1 MSYLIKTLPVL
12 FILISQVVLADSP
25 LTSIEFYK
33 AYLGNLMVEKATVY
47 KGKISSE
54 VLGFLTDEENH
65 QDEKLAVIN
74 ALGWNHNNANSEVY
88 RDHIVKT
95 KKYKSEFGDHY
106 TAFLWNAS
114 AEELLYYSYMKAM
127 ENYRQPLMVFEYL
140 DKAIKK
146 EPSNLN
152 IRLIYELI
160 KSQVLYEI
168 QEKNLA
174 QKNIDSALRALK
186 KTEHKSN
193 LNIKALEYFESYF
206 KLTKKT

>member
-1 MSYLIKTLPVL
+1 MSYLIKTLSVL
-12 FILISQVVLADSP
+12 FILFSQVVLADSP
-25 LTSIEFYK
+25 LTSIEFYR
-33 AYLGNLMVEKATVY
+33 AYLGNPMVEKATVS

-95 KKYKSEFGDHY
+95 KKYKSDFGDHY

-114 AEELLYYSYMKAM
+114 ADELLYYSYMKAM
-127 ENYRQPLMVFEYL
+127 ENYRQPFMVFEYL
-140 DKAIKK
+140 DKAIVK

-168 QEKNLA
+168 NEKNLA
-174 QKNIDSALRALK
+174 KKRVRLVLIDFPK
-186 KTEHKSN
+186 KGNDTS
-193 LNIKALEYFESYF
+193 LNNNALEYFFKYF
-206 KLTKKT
+206 SLV